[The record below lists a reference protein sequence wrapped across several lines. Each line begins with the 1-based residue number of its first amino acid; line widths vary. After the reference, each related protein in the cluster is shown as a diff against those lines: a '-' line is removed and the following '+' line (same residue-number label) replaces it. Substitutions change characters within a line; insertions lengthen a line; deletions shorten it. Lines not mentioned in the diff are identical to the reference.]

1 MSPGRLSPF
10 PKRKSS
16 TKVRAQR
23 PGSIVPPRPSVP
35 PPLLDPAGELTAVL
49 AELSPHGVAALL
61 AHARKLRDDE
71 RRRGAFPPLIVLSP
85 RDFATRVVQAANE
98 VIIGRDDGKVFIAAL
113 FRSLEERGETSGL
126 GLVEFKNRLLMAH
139 QAGLLVLSRFE
150 PSERADAVTVTA
162 SEIRHLGATFHLVLV
177 RRPKGEG
184 SK

>member
-23 PGSIVPPRPSVP
+23 PGSIAPPRASVP
-35 PPLLDPAGELTAVL
+35 PPLFDPASELQAVL

-71 RRRGAFPPLIVLSP
+71 RRRGATPPLIVLSP
-85 RDFATRVVQAANE
+85 RDFAARVVHAASE
-98 VIIGRDDGKVFIAAL
+98 VIVARDEGKVFVAAL
-113 FRSLEERGETSGL
+113 FRSLEERGEASGL
-126 GLVEFKNRLLMAH
+126 GLAEFKNRLLMAH

-150 PSERADAVTVTA
+150 PNERADAATVTA
-162 SEIRHLGATFHLVLV
+162 SEIRHLGAMYHLVLV
-177 RRPKGEG
+177 RRSKGES

>member
-1 MSPGRLSPF
+1 M
-10 PKRKSS
+10 
-16 TKVRAQR
+16 RAQR
-23 PGSIVPPRPSVP
+23 TSIAPPRASVP
-35 PPLLDPAGELTAVL
+35 PPLHDPATELTAVL

-85 RDFATRVVQAANE
+85 RDFAVRVLQAGNE
-98 VIIGRDDGKVFIAAL
+98 SLVGLQDGKVFIAAL

-126 GLVEFKNRLLMAH
+126 GLAEFKNRLLMAH

-150 PSERADAVTVTA
+150 PNERADAATVTA
-162 SEIRHLGATFHLVLV
+162 SEIRHLGAMFHLVIV
-177 RRPKGEG
+177 RRPKVEG